1 MKVHVDP
8 AKCQGHGRCYDLAP
22 QFFAADDEGYGAEK
36 NGGVIPAGQEH
47 EAQVAAM
54 NCPEMA
60 IDVEH

>member
-8 AKCQGHGRCYDLAP
+8 SRCQGHGRCYDLAP
-22 QFFAADDEGYGAEK
+22 QFFTSDDEGYGSE
-36 NGGVIPAGQEH
+36 NGDGTIPDGQEH

-60 IDVEH
+60 IDVIA